1 MVFRDFV
8 KQGGVCLGMALFAST
23 GLLGQTLES
32 FVAVTPCRV
41 VDTRN
46 ATGPLGGPIMAAL
59 SSRSFPIPQS
69 TCGLPY
75 NATAYSLNVTVV
87 PPGGLGFLT
96 IWPTGSTQP
105 VVSTLNDFQATI
117 VANAAIVP
125 AGTSGA
131 ITVYVTDATHV
142 VIDVNGYF
150 VANSNASNSN
160 TSIGQGALPVAA
172 GGQNTGVG
180 ASALANNTT
189 GTYNTATGSTAM
201 LSNSTG
207 SYNTAYGQGALLS
220 NSTGQNNTG
229 LGYQALASESTAG
242 NNVALG
248 YQAMYSSTASNSVA
262 VGSGTLGAS
271 TGNNNI
277 AIGDSAGSN
286 LVSGANNI
294 DIGNTGASGDVGL
307 IKIGTAGNQT
317 AAYVAGITGVN
328 VAGGAAVVVSSSG
341 QLGVVASSRRY
352 KQDIQPMADVSD
364 RLMQLEPVTFRYK
377 QASADGSQPL
387 QFGLIA
393 EQVAAV
399 YPELAVYGKDGQVE
413 TLQYQQLPA
422 LLLNEIQKQH
432 KTIEDLNSRIAALE
446 QLLKANAPAAAA
458 R

>member
-446 QLLKANAPAAAA
+446 QLLKANPPEAAAQ
-458 R
+458 